1 MKTVFTGSSSFTGY
15 RFIKE
20 LVTAGHEV
28 IATFKGGPQDYSGIR
43 KKRVDEINNI
53 CRCEFECEFGSE
65 KFLSLLDKTSQ
76 IDLLCHHYADVTN
89 YKSPDFDVISAAN
102 NNTKNI
108 RLILQML
115 KGKNCNKILITGSY
129 FERNEGAGSDDLK
142 AFSPYGLS
150 KGLTSEMFGYY
161 TAAMGMKLGKFV
173 IPNPFGPYEEP
184 RFTSY
189 LIKSWIGGKVPS
201 VTSSLYVRDNIHVWL
216 LAKAYAWFA
225 GCLNDAPGFQKL
237 NPSGYPESQ
246 GSFAKRFAEEMHPRL
261 EIPCEL
267 ILPEQ
272 KEFPEP
278 LVRINT
284 DVVAR
289 LFDDWDEKQAWD
301 ELAEYYTAHFNPKR
315 RIEQNNG
322 TK

>member
-1 MKTVFTGSSSFTGY
+1 MKILFTGSSSFTGY
-15 RFIKE
+15 WFIKE
-20 LVTAGHEV
+20 LVKAGHEV
-28 IATFKGGPQDYSGIR
+28 IATFKGRSQDYSDIR
-43 KKRVDEINNI
+43 KRRVDETINI
-53 CRCEFECEFGSE
+53 CSCEFDCEFGSE
-65 KFLSLLDKTSQ
+65 RFLALLGKTAG

-89 YKSPDFDVISAAN
+89 YKSPDFDVLSAVN

-108 RLILQML
+108 RPILRML
-115 KGKNCNKILITGSY
+115 KGKNCNKVLITGSF

-150 KGLTSEMFGYY
+150 KGLTGEMFGFY
-161 TAAMGMKLGKFV
+161 TAAMEMKLGKFV

-189 LIKSWIGGKVPS
+189 LIRSWIEGKVPS
-201 VTSSLYVRDNIHVWL
+201 VTSSLYVRDNIHIGL
-216 LAKAYAWFA
+216 LAMSYAWFA
-225 GCLNDAPGFQKL
+225 GSLNDASGFQKL
-237 NPSGYPESQ
+237 SPSGYPESQ
-246 GSFAKRFAEEMHPRL
+246 GSFAKRFAGEMQARL

-267 ILPEQ
+267 TFPEQ

-289 LFDDWDEKQAWD
+289 FFNDWDEKQAWD
-301 ELAEYYTAHFNPKR
+301 ELAEYYQAHFKPKR
-315 RIEQNNG
+315 
-322 TK
+322 